1 MRQGGAAMI
10 DKLTIFEI
18 HRLNH
23 LGWSFRKI
31 ARTLGIDRDTVK
43 NYINDPQRKFKRNA
57 TPNLK
62 LDPFRPLIQKWLEQD
77 KEVKAPVVLQR
88 LRENGFDGQITIVR
102 DYLRHLRGRQ
112 KKRQAFLRFESL
124 PGEQMQ
130 IDWGHFGSLLYGE
143 TKRKLYALAVLEAH
157 SRMLYVEFTHSQ
169 NQSALHQCLL
179 NAFIF
184 FGGSPKEILV
194 DNMLTAVIER
204 QGNVVRFNDAFLD
217 FLRIFNITPIAC
229 SPGAPNEKGKVE
241 SAIKYLR
248 QNFWPLRSFGDLT
261 DVQLQVQ
268 KWLKDV
274 ANVRTHHSTGQRPVD
289 RFEKVRLNPLPQL
302 LPDCRQVISLKVHK
316 DFAVRFDT
324 NAYTVPPWT
333 IGQKLTV
340 KADAATV
347 TVYHKHK
354 KVACH
359 PRCWQRKQRIES
371 PAHTQQVKKIR
382 KRLWQDRQIAALASL
397 GLEARY
403 YLKAIIEANLPIK
416 KNVAR
421 LLSLNDQYGTTMLTW
436 AIRKALSFN
445 AYGAEYIE
453 NILYQNSSPKK
464 NHPPVRLK
472 DDQLNTITL
481 TQPCL
486 ADYDAHILK
495 KDKSHD

>member
-1 MRQGGAAMI
+1 MRQGGAGMI
-10 DKLTIFEI
+10 DKQTIFEI
-18 HRLNH
+18 HRLH
-23 LGWSFRKI
+23 RLGWSQRKI

-43 NYINDPQRKFKRNA
+43 NYVNDPQRKFTRSA
-57 TPNLK
+57 ARSLK
-62 LDPFRPLIQKWLEQD
+62 LDPFRQLIQKWLQED
-77 KEVKAPVVLQR
+77 DEVKAPVVLQR
-88 LRENGFDGQITIVR
+88 LYENGFDGKITIVR
-102 DYLRHLRGRQ
+102 DYLRHLRGPRKRRQ
-112 KKRQAFLRFESL
+112 VFLRFESL

-143 TKRKLYALAVLEAH
+143 DKRKLYALVVLEAY

-169 NQSALHQCLL
+169 NQAALHQGLL
-179 NAFIF
+179 NAFTF
-184 FGGSPKEILV
+184 FGGSPKEILM

-204 QGNVVRFNDAFLD
+204 QGTVVRFNDALLD

-229 SPGAPNEKGKVE
+229 TPAAPNEKGKVE

-248 QNFWPLRSFGDLT
+248 NNFWPLRSFADLT

-274 ANVRTHHSTGQRPVD
+274 ANVRIHHTTGQRPVD
-289 RFEKVRLNPLPQL
+289 RFEKVRLNPLPEL
-302 LPDCRQVISLKVHK
+302 LPDCRQVLSLKVHK

-340 KADAATV
+340 KADAATLI
-347 TVYHKHK
+347 VYHKHK

-359 PRCWQRKQRIES
+359 RRCWQRKQRIES
-371 PAHTQQVKKIR
+371 PTHTQQVKKIR
-382 KRLWQDRQIAALASL
+382 KKLWQDRQVAALASL
-397 GLEARY
+397 GLDARY
-403 YLKAIIEANLPIK
+403 YLKAIIDANLPIK
-416 KNVAR
+416 KNVTK
-421 LLSLNDQYGTTMLTW
+421 LLSLNDQYGTTLLIW
-436 AIRKALSFN
+436 AIRKALCFN

-481 TQPCL
+481 TRPCL

-495 KDKSHD
+495 KDKKT

>member
-1 MRQGGAAMI
+1 MI
-10 DKLTIFEI
+10 DKQTIFEI
-18 HRLNH
+18 HRLHH
-23 LGWSFRKI
+23 LGWSQRKI
-31 ARTLGIDRDTVK
+31 ARTLGVDRDTVK
-43 NYINDPQRKFKRNA
+43 SYVNDPQRKFNRTVA
-57 TPNLK
+57 RNLK
-62 LDPFRPLIQKWLEQD
+62 LDPFRQLIQKWIEED
-77 KEVKAPVVLQR
+77 NEVKAPVVLQR
-88 LRENGFDGQITIVR
+88 LHENGFDGKITIVR
-102 DYLRHLRGRQ
+102 DYLRHLRGPR
-112 KKRQAFLRFESL
+112 KKREAFLRFESE

-143 TKRKLYALAVLEAH
+143 TKRKLYALVVLEAY

-169 NQSALHQCLL
+169 NQSSLHQCLL

-184 FGGSPKEILV
+184 FGGSPKEVLV

-204 QGNVVRFNDAFLD
+204 QGTVIRFNDAFLD
-217 FLRIFNITPIAC
+217 FLRIFNIRPIAC
-229 SPGAPNEKGKVE
+229 TPGAPNEKGKVE

-248 QNFWPLRSFGDLT
+248 QNFWPLRSFDDLT

-274 ANVRTHHSTGQRPVD
+274 ANVRTHHTTGQRPVD
-289 RFEKVRLNPLPQL
+289 RFGKVQLNPLPDL

-316 DFAVRFDT
+316 DFAIRFDT

-333 IGQKLTV
+333 IGQKLIA

-347 TVYHKHK
+347 TVYHKQN

-359 PRCWQRKQRIES
+359 SRCWQKKQRIES
-371 PAHTQQVKKIR
+371 PTHAQQVKKIR
-382 KRLWQDRQIAALASL
+382 KKLWQDRQIAALASL

-403 YLKAIIEANLPIK
+403 YLKGIIDANLPIK
-416 KNVAR
+416 KNVSK
-421 LLSLNDQYGTTMLTW
+421 LLSLNDQYGTTLLIW
-436 AIRKALSFN
+436 AIRKALAFN
-445 AYGAEYIE
+445 AFGAEYIE

-481 TQPCL
+481 TRPCL
-486 ADYDAHILK
+486 AEYDAHILK
-495 KDKSHD
+495 KDKNYD

>member
-10 DKLTIFEI
+10 DKQTTFEI

-23 LGWSFRKI
+23 LGWSYRKI
-31 ARTLGIDRDTVK
+31 ARSLGIDRDTVK
-43 NYINDPQRKFKRNA
+43 SYVNNPQRKFNRSA
-57 TPNLK
+57 PRSLK
-62 LDPFRPLIQKWLEQD
+62 LDPFRQLIDKWLEED
-77 KEVKAPVVLQR
+77 KQVKAPVVLQR

-102 DYLRHLRGRQ
+102 DYLRNLRGPQ

-143 TKRKLYALAVLEAH
+143 AKRKLYALAVLEAY

-169 NQSALHQCLL
+169 NQAALHQCLL
-179 NAFIF
+179 NAFVF
-184 FGGSPKEILV
+184 FGGSAREILV

-204 QGNVVRFNDAFLD
+204 RGAVVRFNDAFLD
-217 FLRIFNITPIAC
+217 FLLPFNVKPVACTPA
-229 SPGAPNEKGKVE
+229 APNEKGKIE

-248 QNFWPLRSFGDLT
+248 QNFWPLRSFSDLV

-274 ANVRTHHSTGQRPVD
+274 ANVRIHQSTGQRPID
-289 RFEKVRLNPLPQL
+289 RFEKVQLNPLPPL
-302 LPDCRQVISLKVHK
+302 LPDCRQVLTLKVHK

-324 NAYTVPPWT
+324 NAYSVPPWT
-333 IGQKLTV
+333 IGRKLTV

-347 TVYHKHK
+347 SIYHKHK

-359 PRCWQRKQRIES
+359 RRCWQRKQRIES
-371 PAHTQQVKKIR
+371 AAHVLQVRRIK

-403 YLKAIIEANLPIK
+403 YLKAIIDANLPIK
-416 KNVAR
+416 KNVTR
-421 LLSLNDQYGTTMLTW
+421 LLALNDQYGTRLLMW
-436 AIRKALSFN
+436 AIQKALSFN
-445 AYGAEYIE
+445 AFGAEYIE
-453 NILYQNSSPKK
+453 NILYQNNTPKK

-495 KDKSHD
+495 KDKNDD

>member
-1 MRQGGAAMI
+1 MI
-10 DKLTIFEI
+10 DKHTIFEI

-23 LGWSFRKI
+23 LGWSQRKI

-43 NYINDPQRKFKRNA
+43 NYINDPQRKFKTSVVRS
-57 TPNLK
+57 LK
-62 LDPFRPLIQKWLEQD
+62 LDPFRQLIQKWLEED

-88 LRENGFDGQITIVR
+88 LQENGFNGQITIVR
-102 DYLRHLRGRQ
+102 DYLRHLRGPQ

-130 IDWGHFGSLLYGE
+130 IDWGHFGSLVYGD
-143 TKRKLYALAVLEAH
+143 TKRKLYALAVLEAY

-169 NQSALHQCLL
+169 NQASLHQGLL

-204 QGNVVRFNDAFLD
+204 RGALVRFNDAFLD
-217 FLRIFNITPIAC
+217 FLRPFNVTPVAC
-229 SPGAPNEKGKVE
+229 TPAAPNEKGKVE

-248 QNFWPLRSFGDLT
+248 QNFWPLRSFIDLA

-268 KWLKDV
+268 KWLNDV
-274 ANVRTHHSTGQRPVD
+274 ANVRIHQSTGHRPVD
-289 RFEKVRLNPLPQL
+289 RFEKVHLNPLPQL
-302 LPDCRQVISLKVHK
+302 LPDCRQVLSLKVHK

-333 IGQKLTV
+333 IGQKLTI

-347 TVYHKHK
+347 SVYHKHK

-359 PRCWQRKQRIES
+359 RRCWQRKQRIES
-371 PAHTQQVKKIR
+371 PAHALQVKKIR

-403 YLKAIIEANLPIK
+403 YLKAIIDANLPIK

-421 LLSLNDQYGTTMLTW
+421 LLALNDQYGTSLLIW
-436 AIRKALSFN
+436 AIQKALGFN

-453 NILYQNSSPKK
+453 NILYQHSAPKK

-472 DDQLNTITL
+472 DDQLNSITL

-495 KDKSHD
+495 KDKNHD